1 MTLTTKVRGRGQTDK
16 FTILTE
22 LNLELS
28 LLTGL
33 KERRGPKLDSDPH
46 KFHQVFFNVFPIRV
60 AQFLKLTKQIPQ
72 MEHFNMF

>member
-1 MTLTTKVRGRGQTDK
+1 MRNDFDNESAWAGPDWW
-16 FTILTE
+16 IYTE

-72 MEHFNMF
+72 MEHFKMF